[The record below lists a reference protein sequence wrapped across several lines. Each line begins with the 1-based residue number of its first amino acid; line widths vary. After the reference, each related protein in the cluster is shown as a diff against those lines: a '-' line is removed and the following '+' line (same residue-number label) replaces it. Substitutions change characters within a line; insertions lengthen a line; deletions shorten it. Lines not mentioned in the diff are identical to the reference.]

1 MTQARQPFGAPFL
14 GVLAAELLTSCR
26 LYAGMPSQTA
36 QPLSTRYAYPAFW
49 EAALTE
55 CSWSESDCTLPL
67 PATKRCLFF
76 KARLS

>member
-1 MTQARQPFGAPFL
+1 
-14 GVLAAELLTSCR
+14 
-26 LYAGMPSQTA
+26 MPSQTA